1 MNMDIYLERMELLIG
16 KEGIAGLKEACVMVV
31 GVGGVG
37 SYAAEALARSGIGT
51 LILVDHDTIA
61 PSNLNRQIHADFET
75 IGQSKT
81 AVMKKRIQTYRND
94 IQVICHDEFYSAE
107 KQSLL
112 FSRSVDFVVDAID
125 TVSAKLELIQYCLE
139 HEIAF
144 ISSMGMANRWDPS
157 QLQVSELMKTRDDPL
172 AKIMRQQV
180 RKRGIKG
187 KIPVVCSR
195 ELPYVQ
201 RKVVDADGLTRKQKM
216 PPASTPFV
224 PSAAGLL
231 CASQAVNHILSKVE

>member
-1 MNMDIYLERMELLIG
+1 MDIYLERMELLIG
-16 KEGIAGLKEACVMVV
+16 KEGITRLKEACVMVI

-61 PSNLNRQIHADFET
+61 PSNLNRQIHADFAT

-81 AVMKKRIQTYRND
+81 AVMKKRIYTYRND
-94 IQVICHDEFYSAE
+94 IQVICHDEFYCAQ

-112 FSRSVDFVVDAID
+112 FSEPVDFIVDAID

-144 ISSMGMANRWDPS
+144 ISSMANHWDPS
-157 QLQVSELMKTRDDPL
+157 QLQVSELMKTKDDPL
-172 AKIMRQQV
+172 AKVMRQQV

-201 RKVVDADGLTRKQKM
+201 RTVVDADGLTRKQKM

-231 CASQAVNHILSKVE
+231 CASQAVKHILSKIE

>member
-1 MNMDIYLERMELLIG
+1 MDIYLERMELLIG
-16 KEGIAGLKEACVMVV
+16 KEGITRLKEACVMVI

-61 PSNLNRQIHADFET
+61 PSNLNRQIHADFAT

-81 AVMKKRIQTYRND
+81 AVMKKRIYTYRND
-94 IQVICHDEFYSAE
+94 IQVICHDEFYCAQ

-112 FSRSVDFVVDAID
+112 FSEPVDFIVDAID
-125 TVSAKLELIQYCLE
+125 T
-139 HEIAF
+139 
-144 ISSMGMANRWDPS
+144 NRWDPS
-157 QLQVSELMKTRDDPL
+157 QLQVSELMKTKDDPL
-172 AKIMRQQV
+172 AKVMRQQV

-201 RKVVDADGLTRKQKM
+201 RTVVDADGLTRKQKM

-231 CASQAVNHILSKVE
+231 CASQAVKHILSKIE